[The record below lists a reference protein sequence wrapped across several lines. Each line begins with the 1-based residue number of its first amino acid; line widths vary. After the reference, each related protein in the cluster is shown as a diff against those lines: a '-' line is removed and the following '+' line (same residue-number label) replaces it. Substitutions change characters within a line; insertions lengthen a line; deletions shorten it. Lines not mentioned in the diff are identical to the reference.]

1 MNYSNVS
8 GAHLHE
14 PLLHFGK
21 DEILK
26 CARCNNS
33 AEKRY
38 SNFTRILATYHHMES
53 DETNHQLLKRTTRE
67 HSPLG
72 GSIIVQLW
80 PIL

>member
-38 SNFTRILATYHHMES
+38 SNFTR
-53 DETNHQLLKRTTRE
+53 NR
-67 HSPLG
+67 
-72 GSIIVQLW
+72 
-80 PIL
+80 